1 VSESIARILICLIVI
16 AFISVSLSLAKPVSD
31 GGKLSHKL
39 CIANALGW
47 LAILPLSNR
56 GHPPPFLI
64 PMIFFWLINLVLLP
78 SAAIA
83 LWVGHK
89 EREERVRYF
98 AVGVAYVAMN
108 VLVLFIVPFIW
119 LLTNAAS

>member
-1 VSESIARILICLIVI
+1 
-16 AFISVSLSLAKPVSD
+16 
-31 GGKLSHKL
+31 
-39 CIANALGW
+39 
-47 LAILPLSNR
+47 
-56 GHPPPFLI
+56 
-64 PMIFFWLINLVLLP
+64 MIFFWLINLVLLP